1 MPSSSAA
8 QPAQPQQPRAAG
20 KFAIDAPTL
29 YAEQTVE
36 KQLAAAL
43 NNHRRQFNLHLK
55 ASHALE
61 ALIKHKES
69 GTFPPTLA
77 ISIPKV
83 TATWKDADLSKHEQT
98 LKDMKVELLEEAIQ
112 QRTKAEA
119 TAQAALDTALATF
132 AANCKVA
139 LCYDHVVVPLSPGE
153 RVAYDAVIKAASSLL
168 SARLRQQM
176 RELSTK
182 QLAKE
187 ATLQAKKEAK
197 EQARQAHDRASTGEQ
212 LRTIAREEVA
222 RQLKSAQQQSKL
234 AQPPNKPKQQP
245 KQKAKPKAKQG
256 PPQPRPSQERPKKP
270 GQQSVAPNTSS
281 AQENDTR
288 KARPRTRSS
297 SRGPGNGPARRPNAK
312 GASGGREKSG
322 GAGGRAKPR
331 C

>member
-139 LCYDHVVVPLSPGE
+139 LCYDHVVVPFHQE
-153 RVAYDAVIKAASSLL
+153 
-168 SARLRQQM
+168 
-176 RELSTK
+176 REL
-182 QLAKE
+182 
-187 ATLQAKKEAK
+187 
-197 EQARQAHDRASTGEQ
+197 
-212 LRTIAREEVA
+212 
-222 RQLKSAQQQSKL
+222 
-234 AQPPNKPKQQP
+234 PM
-245 KQKAKPKAKQG
+245 
-256 PPQPRPSQERPKKP
+256 
-270 GQQSVAPNTSS
+270 
-281 AQENDTR
+281 TR
-288 KARPRTRSS
+288 
-297 SRGPGNGPARRPNAK
+297 
-312 GASGGREKSG
+312 
-322 GAGGRAKPR
+322 
-331 C
+331 